1 MMIFQL
7 ARVLLLPVLVVQGLQ
22 VKRGIQK
29 LPEAGGDRSGVF
41 GTGVKIKLLII
52 GDSAAAGVGANT
64 QQQALSGRLVAA
76 LGSSC
81 EVWWKLL
88 ARSGHASAQVL
99 ARLQTAPAE
108 NFDFVVVSVGVN
120 DVTAQTGA
128 KEWSANLKS
137 IIDLLKSKFHSR
149 HIVLSGLP
157 PMHLFPGLPQPLR
170 WWLGLRAKMLNALM
184 QEAVSDDSECT
195 FLAIAFPVDRNFM
208 AEDGIHPGEPA
219 YALWGEEIAKVL
231 RTKPGLI
238 SG

>member
-1 MMIFQL
+1 MIFQL
-7 ARVLLLPVLVVQGLQ
+7 AKVLLLPVLVVQGLQ

-52 GDSAAAGVGANT
+52 GDSAAAGVGART

-76 LGSSC
+76 LGSAC
-81 EVWWKLL
+81 EVAWKLR
-88 ARSGHASAQVL
+88 ARSGHASGQVL
-99 ARLQTAPAE
+99 TRLQTAAAE

-120 DVTAQTGA
+120 DVTAQTGV
-128 KEWSANLKS
+128 KEWLANLKN
-137 IIDLLKSKFHSR
+137 IIALLKLKFSAR
-149 HIVLSGLP
+149 HIILSGLP

-170 WWLGLRAKMLNALM
+170 WWLGLRAKMLNDLM
-184 QEAVSDDSECT
+184 QETASNDSECT
-195 FLAIAFPVDRNFM
+195 FLAIAFPVDQSFM

-219 YALWGEEIAKVL
+219 YAFWGEEVAKVL
-231 RTKPGLI
+231 RTKLGLI